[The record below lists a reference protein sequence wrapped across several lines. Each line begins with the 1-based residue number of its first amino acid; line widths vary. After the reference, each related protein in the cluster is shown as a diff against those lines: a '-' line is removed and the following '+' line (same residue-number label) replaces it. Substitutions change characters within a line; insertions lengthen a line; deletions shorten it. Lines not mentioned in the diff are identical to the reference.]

1 LRPEIGLPGIF
12 FALEMKKLLMLGL
25 VAGAMLS
32 VSACSNPD
40 YEKDV
45 NSDLTAA
52 PLPAMPPAVTGRDSA
67 AVAAELAKQELS
79 AVNATEAIK
88 RMQPTM

>member
-1 LRPEIGLPGIF
+1 
-12 FALEMKKLLMLGL
+12 MLGL

-40 YEKDV
+40 YEKKE
-45 NSDLTAA
+45 NADLSAA
-52 PLPAMPPAVTGRDSA
+52 PLPALPPATAGRDSA
-67 AVAAELAKQELS
+67 AAAAELAKQELS